1 MIICNSWLDVMAK
14 FIFLKFSPIIV
25 LFVFQAFTD
34 FSELERIAE
43 VDEDAAA
50 DQYHDKSGK
59 YIAER
64 GQEGES
70 GKVDESSAADDI
82 KNERQSLPPPP
93 SNSDRRSKRVRKKR
107 KRKDFLEDFQ
117 GNWWSWSFHIEKLQ
131 TEVEIYKRKQEREK
145 KERKHALDQEK
156 QIFRLK
162 ISIDFTFNHIK

>member
-1 MIICNSWLDVMAK
+1 M
-14 FIFLKFSPIIV
+14 
-25 LFVFQAFTD
+25 FVFQSFTD

-43 VDEDAAA
+43 GDEDAAA
-50 DQYHDKSGK
+50 DQYQDKLGK

-82 KNERQSLPPPP
+82 KNERQSFPPPP

-117 GNWWSWSFHIEKLQ
+117 GN
-131 TEVEIYKRKQEREK
+131 
-145 KERKHALDQEK
+145 
-156 QIFRLK
+156 
-162 ISIDFTFNHIK
+162 

>member
-1 MIICNSWLDVMAK
+1 M
-14 FIFLKFSPIIV
+14 
-25 LFVFQAFTD
+25 FVFQSFTD

-43 VDEDAAA
+43 GDEDAPA
-50 DQYHDKSGK
+50 DQDKLGK

-82 KNERQSLPPPP
+82 KNERQSFPPPP

-117 GNWWSWSFHIEKLQ
+117 GN
-131 TEVEIYKRKQEREK
+131 
-145 KERKHALDQEK
+145 
-156 QIFRLK
+156 
-162 ISIDFTFNHIK
+162 